1 MIKLTRLNQ
10 TVIALN
16 PDVILWAET
25 SPDTTLSLVG
35 GERVLVRESLEEVID
50 RVVEYR
56 RRIFTELP
64 RGRVEVEG

>member
-1 MIKLTRLNQ
+1 MIKLTRLNHAI
-10 TVIALN
+10 IALN

-35 GERVLVRESLEEVID
+35 GERVLVRETLDEVID

-64 RGRVEVEG
+64 HRRVEIEG